1 MIATVKDFP
10 SSLSTRDIFGISAFT
25 LVHAF
30 AMLVASSSL
39 FAEPL
44 LNAGMAGGMEQVPGI
59 VYMLFLGATLFALG
73 YDSRLKA
80 WMGYGPALTLA
91 PLVLGLFSCCVSV
104 VAAMRPVFAGL
115 ILLAWAAFG
124 IANGIVL
131 LRVGLYY
138 STIGKRKAFSSSAIA
153 LLISGLLYLVV
164 ENTGVSFGIVCTF
177 LFLCASIVM
186 LVFTPQPAAGSQA
199 KGIVKIRHFP
209 AELAGSYLSE
219 KRSATFFIIMFFYCL
234 VFGFSTGEP
243 PSSLNS
249 FGVNLNGVAP
259 AIGGVLAVVYVSRTK
274 GEADLFVAQWG
285 LLAILVVGTAL
296 PLVNDSSPIRLA
308 SILLL
313 WVGFSAYDISNW
325 CSLYEAC
332 QERNSV
338 FVFGV
343 GRSLFTFGLLVGR
356 LLFYVVANFL
366 SNSGSVALTSI
377 VLILCV
383 FFLCLILSN
392 MHLIAAESS
401 CDSSVER
408 TEDVVLEPL
417 DDEPGE
423 VSEGEK
429 AGAAIKAL
437 AEDNGLTR
445 REQEVFELLAKG
457 RNVAYIQTSLV
468 LSRHTVRSHVYH
480 IYQKLDVHSHQ
491 ELIDVVE
498 AEAKDADEAR
508 SHSDLH

>member
-73 YDSRLKA
+73 YGSRLKA

-91 PLVLGLFSCCVSV
+91 PLVLGLFSCCVIV

-186 LVFTPQPAAGSQA
+186 RGIHAATCCRIAS
-199 KGIVKIRHFP
+199 KGNCQD
-209 AELAGSYLSE
+209 
-219 KRSATFFIIMFFYCL
+219 SA
-234 VFGFSTGEP
+234 FS
-243 PSSLNS
+243 S
-249 FGVNLNGVAP
+249 
-259 AIGGVLAVVYVSRTK
+259 
-274 GEADLFVAQWG
+274 
-285 LLAILVVGTAL
+285 
-296 PLVNDSSPIRLA
+296 
-308 SILLL
+308 
-313 WVGFSAYDISNW
+313 
-325 CSLYEAC
+325 
-332 QERNSV
+332 
-338 FVFGV
+338 
-343 GRSLFTFGLLVGR
+343 
-356 LLFYVVANFL
+356 
-366 SNSGSVALTSI
+366 
-377 VLILCV
+377 
-383 FFLCLILSN
+383 
-392 MHLIAAESS
+392 
-401 CDSSVER
+401 
-408 TEDVVLEPL
+408 
-417 DDEPGE
+417 
-423 VSEGEK
+423 
-429 AGAAIKAL
+429 
-437 AEDNGLTR
+437 
-445 REQEVFELLAKG
+445 
-457 RNVAYIQTSLV
+457 
-468 LSRHTVRSHVYH
+468 
-480 IYQKLDVHSHQ
+480 
-491 ELIDVVE
+491 
-498 AEAKDADEAR
+498 
-508 SHSDLH
+508 

>member
-1 MIATVKDFP
+1 
-10 SSLSTRDIFGISAFT
+10 
-25 LVHAF
+25 
-30 AMLVASSSL
+30 
-39 FAEPL
+39 
-44 LNAGMAGGMEQVPGI
+44 
-59 VYMLFLGATLFALG
+59 
-73 YDSRLKA
+73 
-80 WMGYGPALTLA
+80 
-91 PLVLGLFSCCVSV
+91 
-104 VAAMRPVFAGL
+104 
-115 ILLAWAAFG
+115 
-124 IANGIVL
+124 
-131 LRVGLYY
+131 
-138 STIGKRKAFSSSAIA
+138 
-153 LLISGLLYLVV
+153 
-164 ENTGVSFGIVCTF
+164 
-177 LFLCASIVM
+177 
-186 LVFTPQPAAGSQA
+186 
-199 KGIVKIRHFP
+199 
-209 AELAGSYLSE
+209 
-219 KRSATFFIIMFFYCL
+219 MFFYCL